1 MLEDVGNPFSVPF
14 VSLLAPNGFDIFWVS
29 KNDIAGAFQ
38 NIVNGNPILPCR
50 FHAHI
55 LAVVLRKPSCTPPQ
69 ISGKGGKPLALVG
82 CHALLI
88 SRSDTGNDKGLVD
101 IHPAA
106 DTVYDFKHNTSPR
119 NSI

>member
-14 VSLLAPNGFDIFWVS
+14 VSLLAPDGFDIFWVS

-88 SRSDTGNDKGLVD
+88 SRSDTGLSLIHIFHAASHKFLKFAALDYFLV
-101 IHPAA
+101 
-106 DTVYDFKHNTSPR
+106 
-119 NSI
+119 